1 MLLAA
6 KQESVTM
13 GLSIGRRAVLAA
25 SSMLPLA
32 RAGGAQA
39 EDRKITLLTWGTN
52 WALGIDQIAANFT
65 RDSGISVELVTQTV
79 SGESL
84 VKLQA
89 MKGHPTVDVWFTT
102 SSVAERAVTDHD
114 LFAALPADKMSNWN
128 DVAEA
133 ARHERWVGGYGY
145 PLGIVWRPDMV
156 SKPITSWEDLWDK
169 SFANKI
175 GLPGPTSY
183 QARMILTATLLA
195 GGSIDN
201 IEPGLQKLRALKDN
215 VAFWYTSDAQ
225 ARKALAQGDIALLVA
240 PPAGAKMVRDQGAK
254 VEMICP
260 KPATGLFDVMTLLNG
275 PKQEM
280 GAAFINYVINQT
292 SQEIIANTMQN
303 APVNTHAELSP
314 ILKAE
319 LPKPGD
325 SVFFDETIVNK
336 DFDGWVARFNQVVL
350 G

>member
-1 MLLAA
+1 
-6 KQESVTM
+6 
-13 GLSIGRRAVLAA
+13 
-25 SSMLPLA
+25 
-32 RAGGAQA
+32 
-39 EDRKITLLTWGTN
+39 
-52 WALGIDQIAANFT
+52 
-65 RDSGISVELVTQTV
+65 
-79 SGESL
+79 
-84 VKLQA
+84 
-89 MKGHPTVDVWFTT
+89 
-102 SSVAERAVTDHD
+102 
-114 LFAALPADKMSNWN
+114 
-128 DVAEA
+128 
-133 ARHERWVGGYGY
+133 
-145 PLGIVWRPDMV
+145 MV